1 MREVFSGVV
10 RYGSI
15 GLLLLFCGYNLQ
27 RSTHRFDGI
36 VGMTRK
42 NGSGCYCHNP
52 DPTPAVQVWI
62 EGPTMLQPGET
73 AVYTLRL
80 AAHSTRTGGFNI
92 ASSFGT
98 LQVADSLWTYWYEGE
113 MTHAAPKPPGTV
125 DTVSWQ
131 FSYVAPLS
139 DGLTVDTLYS
149 VGNSTNQD
157 TMATDAD
164 HWNFG
169 EDFLVTVATVTD
181 VGTGTGQALPS
192 GFVVHQNYPNPFNP
206 ATTLH
211 FEVSRDALVKVTLY
225 DVTGRFIGVVDEDR
239 YSPGSHRVLLNADR
253 FGLSSGVYFCRFEA
267 WEDGPAPSATVVRKL
282 ALLR

>member
-1 MREVFSGVV
+1 MFSGVV

-27 RSTHRFDGI
+27 RATHRFDGI

-42 NGSGCYCHNP
+42 NGYGCYCHNP
-52 DPTPAVQVWI
+52 DPTPSVQVWI
-62 EGPTMLQPGET
+62 EGPATLQPGET
-73 AVYTLRL
+73 GVYTLRL
-80 AAHSTRTGGFNI
+80 AGDSTRTAGFNI
-92 ASSFGT
+92 ASTVGT
-98 LQVADSLWTYWYEGE
+98 LEVADSLWTYWYEGE
-113 MTHAAPKPPGTV
+113 LTHAAPKPPVTG

-131 FSYVAPLS
+131 FRYIAPLS
-139 DGLTVDTLYS
+139 DGLTVDTLFS
-149 VGNSTNQD
+149 VANSTNQD

-169 EDFLVTVATVTD
+169 EDFLVTVATVTG
-181 VGTGTGQALPS
+181 VGAESGQSVPS
-192 GFVVHQNYPNPFNP
+192 GFLVHQNYPNPFNP

-239 YSPGSHRVLLNADR
+239 YSAGSHRVLLNADR
-253 FGLSSGVYFCRFEA
+253 FSLSSSVYFCRFEV
-267 WEDGPAPSATVVRKL
+267 WEGGPAPTVTVVKKL